1 MFQIL
6 EQQLSK
12 LKEELKEFE
21 ENKKLDLRP
30 DHTAGLSLSS
40 LTHKDPDQPSERE
53 KLLQD
58 QLDKL
63 KANFE
68 TMLASQVQGAEEQRT
83 RAEEEVQEKTR
94 QLEELRQRLKDSEA
108 SEFNS
113 LNDLVDLR
121 NELDRIRDELEAL
134 RHVKDGLE
142 EQVREYLEEIRKLR
156 ERLEDDR
163 GFRRYVGV
171 LRQLNEVK
179 DANDT
184 LRWKLEEK
192 PSVTLM
198 TLNPGAQRRR
208 SRPVA
213 ASAGTPGRGKTERK
227 SHSTAPSARHR
238 CDQGPLMKTT

>member
-1 MFQIL
+1 M
-6 EQQLSK
+6 
-12 LKEELKEFE
+12 KEEIKEFE
-21 ENKKLDLRP
+21 ENNRLLNL
-30 DHTAGLSLSS
+30 TAGHSLSS

-53 KLLQD
+53 KLLQEELD
-58 QLDKL
+58 QL

-83 RAEEEVQEKTR
+83 RAQEEVQEKTR
-94 QLEELRQRLKDSEA
+94 QLEELSQRLKDSEA

-113 LNDLVDLR
+113 LNALVDLR
-121 NELDRIRDELEAL
+121 NELDRVRDELEAL
-134 RHVKDGLE
+134 RHVKDALE
-142 EQVREYLEEIRKLR
+142 KQVREYLEEIRRLR
-156 ERLEDDR
+156 ARLEDDR

-192 PSVTLM
+192 PSATLM

-213 ASAGTPGRGKTERK
+213 ASAGALSRGRTGRR
-227 SHSTAPSARHR
+227 SQSTAPSAGQS
-238 CDQGPLMKTT
+238 CDQGPLIKTT